1 MCVEIHSV
9 MLQDTVR
16 TSTYASFI
24 LSNPSLFDGATVL
37 DVGCGTGILSLF
49 AARAGAAKVYAVDA
63 SDIAVKAENIV
74 KENGLENVITYVLF
88 LFVVWWGDVDES
100 VVLLGVKWRISCFL
114 LRKSIS
120 SFRNGWVRLPRSHV
134 L

>member
-1 MCVEIHSV
+1 

-49 AARAGAAKVYAVDA
+49 AARAGAARVYAVDA
-63 SDIAVKAENIV
+63 SDIAGKAEKIV
-74 KENGLENVITYVLF
+74 QANGLSNVITYV
-88 LFVVWWGDVDES
+88 
-100 VVLLGVKWRISCFL
+100 R
-114 LRKSIS
+114 
-120 SFRNGWVRLPRSHV
+120 H
-134 L
+134 